1 MINKGIANESFEL
14 GKKNLH
20 ADAEQKLLGIVI
32 DKNLKFQFQTKSIIK
47 SAFIG
52 GNIFVQQYIRAPFVQ
67 QHQIVP
73 FSR

>member
-20 ADAEQKLLGIVI
+20 ADAEQKLLGTVI

-47 SAFIG
+47 KGLYREPYIG
-52 GNIFVQQYIRAPFVQ
+52 YAPFVQ